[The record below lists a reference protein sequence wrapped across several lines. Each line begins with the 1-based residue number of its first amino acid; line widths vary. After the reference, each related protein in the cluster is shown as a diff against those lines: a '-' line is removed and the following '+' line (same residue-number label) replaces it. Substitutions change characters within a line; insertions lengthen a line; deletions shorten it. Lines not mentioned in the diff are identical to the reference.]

1 MHTECTYVFGMVLRV
16 TINSLS
22 RINRLAFIKEM
33 QCVFCET
40 GADTA

>member
-1 MHTECTYVFGMVLRV
+1 MRAECTYVFVKVLRV
-16 TINSLS
+16 TINSLR

-33 QCVFCET
+33 QRVSCET